1 MRKYED
7 GTVTAFVNR
16 FKPREIEGTTLTP
29 LYASPA
35 QSQPDTANREERFCY
50 WLKGY
55 LGAIKGR
62 DELDASEANKIRNE
76 LNETLDSAPI
86 ASTDGERV

>member
-1 MRKYED
+1 MSCPAYD
-7 GTVTAFVNR
+7 
-16 FKPREIEGTTLTP
+16 TTIP
-29 LYASPA
+29 VYAQR

-76 LNETLDSAPI
+76 LNETLGCAPV
-86 ASTDGERV
+86 ASTERS